1 MPILTEFLLIK
12 TNGNNELHDLTPYAI
27 DFVTKK
33 EVQNACLTVSVVGS
47 TASILSMEFE
57 PGLNKDL
64 PMILEKLIPVG
75 LEYFHNKKW
84 EDDNAFAHIRSAL
97 VGNARSFAVY
107 NGEIQIGNWQQIVL
121 ADFDNK
127 SRVRKVALQLIY

>member
-1 MPILTEFLLIK
+1 MTVLTEFLLIK
-12 TNGNNELHDLTPYAI
+12 TKGNSEFHDLTPYAI
-27 DFVTKK
+27 NFVSKNEIK
-33 EVQNACLTVSVVGS
+33 DASLIVSVIGS

-64 PMILEKLIPVG
+64 PLILDKIIPVNF
-75 LEYFHNKKW
+75 EYFHNKKW
-84 EDDNAFAHIRSAL
+84 EDDNAFAHIRSAFL
-97 VGNARSFAVY
+97 GNSQTFAVY

-127 SRVRKVALQLIY
+127 ERVRKVVLQLIY